1 MPRSS
6 RSTAAARRRP
16 MADDLREQVDEPLP
30 TLEDL
35 SRDERRALRRMR
47 GKGFETSTD
56 VIKVALW
63 ILGDRLGVEMRR
75 GEFDL
80 QYRSAMRGLLGK
92 GR

>member
-30 TLEDL
+30 TLEHFTY
-35 SRDERRALRRMR
+35 DERVAIRRMR

-56 VIKVALW
+56 VVKVALW
-63 ILGDRLGVEMRR
+63 ILGDRLGVDMRR
-75 GEFDL
+75 GEFDI
-80 QYRSAMRGLLGK
+80 QYQAAMRGLLAK